1 MGDGMKILR
10 CFFRTSNPRES
21 YYTLPPLGFDWPA
34 LHLLWLWDSNCVDFI
49 IYTAKTTQGTSES
62 TWVFLTRNRGC
73 DVPITPSFVCFITEL
88 QKSGKIVTWNCNP
101 FRAFLAL
108 NSWTSPPINGD
119 LNEAGETRVTF
130 YLQHWIMRSISSQIS
145 RTFL

>member
-1 MGDGMKILR
+1 MGDWLKILR
-10 CFFRTSNPRES
+10 CFFHISNPRES
-21 YYTLPPLGFDWPA
+21 FYTLPAWASTG
-34 LHLLWLWDSNCVDFI
+34 LHCTCYDYEIQMVLTLLFTLERWLRETRRVR
-49 IYTAKTTQGTSES
+49 
-62 TWVFLTRNRGC
+62 VFLTRNRGC

-88 QKSGKIVTWNCNP
+88 QKSGKIVTWNYNP

-130 YLQHWIMRSISSQIS
+130 YLQHWVMRRISSQIS